1 MFFDHRTLSKECMIV
16 EQKVL
21 VVEDDLVSQQVLY
34 YLLKPLTITLA
45 ENGIKALDIIH
56 NENIDLVLLDIHMP
70 IMGGFE
76 VIERLKNDDKTKDIP
91 IIVITTNHSPEDE
104 IRALDL
110 GAVDF
115 ITKPFNTVILQK
127 RVRNQLRLKLKSD
140 LLEKYAS
147 LDGLT
152 NLLNRRMFDSDLDNK
167 WSEAQ
172 RSGVNL
178 GIIIFDIDHFKNYND
193 HYGHSAGDEVL
204 IQVAKALMRTLHRK
218 TDRVYRYGGE
228 EFTLIQFDTDF
239 EQLNQTAELL
249 RKCIYDLNIT
259 HDYSS
264 YGKVTISIGAALM
277 NNTEENNESTLLEM
291 ADEQLYKAKDKGRN
305 RIESVKV

>member
-1 MFFDHRTLSKECMIV
+1 MMV

-21 VVEDDLVSQQVLY
+21 IVEDEPISRRILQHH
-34 YLLKPLTITLA
+34 LKPLTTVLA
-45 ENGIKALDIIH
+45 SNGVEALRLIKS
-56 NENIDLVLLDIHMP
+56 ESIDLILLDIHMP
-70 IMGGFE
+70 VMGGFE
-76 VIERLKNDDKTKDIP
+76 VIEHLKSNDKTKNIP
-91 IIVITTNHSPEDE
+91 IIVITINHSEADE

-115 ITKPFNTVILQK
+115 ITKPFNSVILQK

-167 WSEAQ
+167 WSESQ
-172 RSGVNL
+172 RCGVNL

-204 IQVAKALMRTLHRK
+204 IQVAKALMRVLHRK

-239 EQLNQTAELL
+239 DQLNQTAELL